1 MPETDRKW
9 NSAENKY
16 KALVTQR
23 CFMFGSSDT
32 DFKIRNRNLLTI
44 RQQGSFLQKRS
55 QRDRLAVDPVVDVE
69 PMNIFVVK
77 EMLKKKGLDSV
88 AATRGIEVF
97 NMIEDLIESFLL

>member
-1 MPETDRKW
+1 MENLPKLIGDKQNSVLVNTMPETDRKW

-44 RQQGSFLQKRS
+44 R
-55 QRDRLAVDPVVDVE
+55 
-69 PMNIFVVK
+69 
-77 EMLKKKGLDSV
+77 
-88 AATRGIEVF
+88 
-97 NMIEDLIESFLL
+97 